1 MVSRDLENSCLVQ
14 TGLEFVAV
22 PLPHPPNCGACLVS
36 SFTLGA
42 KAYLHLD
49 KDLVLCFQGVCTGE
63 HAALGLFN
71 KYGP

>member
-22 PLPHPPNCGACLVS
+22 PVPHPPSCGACLVS

-42 KAYLHLD
+42 EAYLHLD
-49 KDLVLCFQGVCTGE
+49 KDFVLCFRGVCTGE
-63 HAALGLFN
+63 HAAL
-71 KYGP
+71 